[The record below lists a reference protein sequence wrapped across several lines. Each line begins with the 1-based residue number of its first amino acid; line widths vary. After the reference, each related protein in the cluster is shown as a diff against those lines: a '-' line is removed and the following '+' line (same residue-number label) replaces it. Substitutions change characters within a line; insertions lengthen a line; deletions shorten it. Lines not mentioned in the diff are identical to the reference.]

1 MELLLHSIEM
11 DWPVLLP
18 ILLCA
23 ILTLAAAI
31 NRFSF
36 YNKNKRDVVKF
47 IRALK
52 TELVN
57 NRLDAAKNL
66 SIQLGGVIGEVAEEA
81 VRIFS
86 EQHAGF
92 SRSFDISANLAT
104 RKLEK
109 YLTILG
115 TVGGVCPFLGLFGTV
130 VRILYTFQDL
140 ATQGNQSTAVA
151 MGIGSALIATAFGL
165 GVAIVAVVLYNLFQ
179 STVKRYED
187 DFQLIKLLFLSF
199 TDSDETVQTKAL
211 VQGKKMAFSNSDN
224 KKTLFTE
231 INITPLTDI
240 FLVLLIIMMVIAP
253 SFQSMD
259 TDINIPEINSGVAI
273 EQKNAEI
280 AVTKQGAYY
289 INGKPINADDLVL
302 ELEAIKPSLEKQ
314 EVIVKADS
322 ETKSSE
328 IQKIMKAAQE
338 ASYSKLIL
346 AGEPLSKK
354 EQKKLNNAE
363 ENNLETEQ
371 SQQTT
376 MPDENWDE

>member
-1 MELLLHSIEM
+1 MELLLHSIQL

-18 ILLCA
+18 IFLCS
-23 ILTLAAAI
+23 ILTVAVAI

-36 YNKNKRDVVKF
+36 YNKNKRDVVRF
-47 IRALK
+47 IKGLK
-52 TELVN
+52 NELVN

-86 EQHAGF
+86 EQKVGF

-140 ATQGNQSTAVA
+140 ASQGNQSAAVA

-199 TDSDETVQTKAL
+199 TDSEEKAETKAL
-211 VQGKKMAFSNSDN
+211 V
-224 KKTLFTE
+224 
-231 INITPLTDI
+231 
-240 FLVLLIIMMVIAP
+240 
-253 SFQSMD
+253 
-259 TDINIPEINSGVAI
+259 
-273 EQKNAEI
+273 
-280 AVTKQGAYY
+280 
-289 INGKPINADDLVL
+289 
-302 ELEAIKPSLEKQ
+302 
-314 EVIVKADS
+314 
-322 ETKSSE
+322 
-328 IQKIMKAAQE
+328 
-338 ASYSKLIL
+338 
-346 AGEPLSKK
+346 
-354 EQKKLNNAE
+354 
-363 ENNLETEQ
+363 
-371 SQQTT
+371 
-376 MPDENWDE
+376 

>member
-1 MELLLHSIEM
+1 MELLLNSIKA

-18 ILLCA
+18 ILLCS
-23 ILTLAAAI
+23 ILTVAAAI

-66 SIQLGGVIGEVAEEA
+66 SVQLGGVIGEVSEEA

-86 EQHAGF
+86 EQRQGF
-92 SRSFDISANLAT
+92 SRSFDISANLVT

-140 ATQGNQSTAVA
+140 ASQGNQSAAVA

-199 TDSDETVQTKAL
+199 TDSEEKSQSKAL
-211 VQGKKMAFSNSDN
+211 V
-224 KKTLFTE
+224 
-231 INITPLTDI
+231 
-240 FLVLLIIMMVIAP
+240 
-253 SFQSMD
+253 
-259 TDINIPEINSGVAI
+259 
-273 EQKNAEI
+273 
-280 AVTKQGAYY
+280 
-289 INGKPINADDLVL
+289 
-302 ELEAIKPSLEKQ
+302 
-314 EVIVKADS
+314 
-322 ETKSSE
+322 
-328 IQKIMKAAQE
+328 
-338 ASYSKLIL
+338 
-346 AGEPLSKK
+346 
-354 EQKKLNNAE
+354 
-363 ENNLETEQ
+363 
-371 SQQTT
+371 
-376 MPDENWDE
+376 